1 MPVSSFVIPLFVMF
15 GGGTVGARGKL
26 VLLGGPAVFVVCVV
40 NGVSP
45 VEGQQ
50 FLLSFAWDRKGSPP
64 RHDNLPFLPIE
75 YRDKNV
81 NITSKINFN
90 ELG

>member
-1 MPVSSFVIPLFVMF
+1 MIRVLQGALRMTVFSFVIPFFVMF

-45 VEGQQ
+45 VEGQPV
-50 FLLSFAWDRKGSPP
+50 SFIVCMGSKGISASP
-64 RHDNLPFLPIE
+64 
-75 YRDKNV
+75 
-81 NITSKINFN
+81 
-90 ELG
+90 